1 MFLLLLALDLAVLR
15 LILLLF
21 LGGADLVLLVF
32 CLEAVLGGGVDVGPH
47 VADDLGDLGDLGGRV
62 LGLDAI
68 IDFSSIK
75 EKCREGALGGGGL
88 RYGKELPFMSSPFY
102 PL

>member
-21 LGGADLVLLVF
+21 LGSADLVLLVF
-32 CLEAVLGGGVDVGPH
+32 GLESLLGGGLDVGPH
-47 VADDLGDLGDLGGRV
+47 VADDLGDFCDLGSGV

-75 EKCREGALGGGGL
+75 EKC
-88 RYGKELPFMSSPFY
+88 
-102 PL
+102 

>member
-15 LILLLF
+15 LVLLLF
-21 LGGADLVLLVF
+21 LGRADLVLLV
-32 CLEAVLGGGVDVGPH
+32 LGNESLLGGGLDVGPH
-47 VADDLGDLGDLGGRV
+47 VTDDLGDLGDLGSGV

-88 RYGKELPFMSSPFY
+88 RYDTELPFMSSPFY